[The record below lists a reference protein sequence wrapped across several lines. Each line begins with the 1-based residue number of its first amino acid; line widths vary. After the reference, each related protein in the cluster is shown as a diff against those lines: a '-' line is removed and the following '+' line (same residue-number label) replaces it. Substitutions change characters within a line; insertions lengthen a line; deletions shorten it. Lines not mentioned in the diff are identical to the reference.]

1 MINTAALFKRLSHC
15 LRLTRYTTVS
25 FLVWSPEQVDKW
37 RGVGVF
43 VTGAV
48 GGPHC
53 DSSFLDF
60 YPPPPSLT
68 LSHAS
73 WLATTPGGSMKM
85 TAGLL
90 LKYCR

>member
-37 RGVGVF
+37 REVGVF

-60 YPPPPSLT
+60 YPPPVSHSLT
-68 LSHAS
+68 CLVVSYNTRGFHEND
-73 WLATTPGGSMKM
+73 
-85 TAGLL
+85 
-90 LKYCR
+90 CRPFAKAL